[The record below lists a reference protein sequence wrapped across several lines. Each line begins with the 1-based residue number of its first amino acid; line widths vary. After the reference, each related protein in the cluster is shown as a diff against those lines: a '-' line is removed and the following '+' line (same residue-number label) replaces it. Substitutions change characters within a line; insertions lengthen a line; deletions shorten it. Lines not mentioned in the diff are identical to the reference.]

1 VTPAR
6 RRLDDAPRVE
16 PPDRAAWRS
25 WLTDHSGGPGGVWLV
40 LPRRPA
46 GRDVAFTYEDAV
58 REALCFGWVDST
70 ARALDDTRTMLWLAP
85 RKPGSGWAGTNKRR
99 IAELEAAGLMAEP
112 GRRVVEAARADGS
125 WSLLDDVEAG
135 VVPDDLAAALAGVPG
150 ARETW
155 DAFPPSARR
164 AALAWVALA
173 RRPETRRRRIV
184 ETAQKAGR
192 GERVAP

>member
-1 VTPAR
+1 M
-6 RRLDDAPRVE
+6 DDAPRVE
-16 PPDRAAWRS
+16 PADRADWRS
-25 WLTDHSGGPGGVWLV
+25 WLAAHHAAPGGVWLV
-40 LPRRPA
+40 LPRRGA

-99 IAELEAAGLMAEP
+99 VAELEAEGLMTEA
-112 GRRVVEAARADGS
+112 GRRAVEAARADGS

-135 VVPDDLAAALAGVPG
+135 VVPDDLAAALAAVPG
-150 ARETW
+150 AREAW

-164 AALAWVALA
+164 VALAWVAQA
-173 RRPETRRRRIV
+173 RRPETRLRRV
-184 ETAQKAGR
+184 SETARKAGR
-192 GERVAP
+192 GERAG